1 MGIPVEWEKKGFDM
15 MVKLLLDMTEPLHW
29 MGKVIT
35 GDSGYCVTAG
45 VIALHTHGVF
55 GQLIIKKRRYWPQ
68 KVPGDQID
76 ALMLRK
82 GLGDVESFI
91 QNLGGT
97 LFYIHCYKDADYVT
111 KMMSTHGTLDEVEG
125 HST

>member
-15 MVKLLLDMTEPLHW
+15 MVTLLLDMTEPLHW

-68 KVPGDQID
+68 KVSGDQID
-76 ALMLRK
+76 TLMLRK